1 MFKIEPSKN
10 GPYKVE
16 IEEGNFKVEGEGKE
30 EIIEKK
36 VIYLCRCGGSNNK
49 PFCDGTH
56 VKIGFQAEGLIIKLN
71 K

>member
-1 MFKIEPSKN
+1 MIRIEPLEN

-16 IEEGNFKVEGEGKE
+16 IEGDKFVIEKEGKE
-30 EIIEKK
+30 EIIDKK

-56 VKIGFQAEGLIIKLN
+56 AKIGFKAEGKLSIKG
-71 K
+71 

>member
-1 MFKIEPSKN
+1 MLKIESLKD

-16 IEEGNFKVEGEGKE
+16 ISEGRFSVEKEGKE
-30 EIIEKK
+30 EAIEKN

-56 VKIGFQAEGLIIKLN
+56 AKIGFKADSAIIRQLE
-71 K
+71 

>member
-1 MFKIEPSKN
+1 MFKIEPLKN

-16 IEEGNFKVEGEGKE
+16 IEEGNFKVEREGKE

-36 VIYLCRCGGSNNK
+36 VIYLCRCGASNNK

-56 VKIGFQAEGLIIKLN
+56 AKIGFQAEGLTIKLN